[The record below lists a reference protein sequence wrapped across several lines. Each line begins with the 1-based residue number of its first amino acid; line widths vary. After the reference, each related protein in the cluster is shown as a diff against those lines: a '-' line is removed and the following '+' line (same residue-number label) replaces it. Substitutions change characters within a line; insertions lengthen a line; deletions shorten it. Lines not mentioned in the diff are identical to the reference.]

1 MKSEDD
7 TDRVNNISQLF
18 RLKNQNPSNTIL
30 STKAEKEK

>member
-18 RLKNQNPSNTIL
+18 L
-30 STKAEKEK
+30 SQESEPFKHYFNNKAEKEK

>member
-18 RLKNQNPSNTIL
+18 L
-30 STKAEKEK
+30 SQESEPFKHYLTTNAEKEK